1 MSLNKK
7 AITTIVICGLAYI
20 LLAVLVVLG
29 YSGRLNASCIS
40 ICVMTNAITAIYS
53 HAFSG
58 KKSFV
63 FMAILSFAANA
74 IFLILRVNGRYP
86 YHGRYPSD
94 GELVGSIVL
103 IVVSI
108 IWIIYSIKLLRKE

>member
-40 ICVMTNAITAIYS
+40 ICVMTNAITAIFFQEKRALCLWQYFPS
-53 HAFSG
+53 LQTRFS
-58 KKSFV
+58 
-63 FMAILSFAANA
+63 
-74 IFLILRVNGRYP
+74 
-86 YHGRYPSD
+86 
-94 GELVGSIVL
+94 
-103 IVVSI
+103 
-108 IWIIYSIKLLRKE
+108 